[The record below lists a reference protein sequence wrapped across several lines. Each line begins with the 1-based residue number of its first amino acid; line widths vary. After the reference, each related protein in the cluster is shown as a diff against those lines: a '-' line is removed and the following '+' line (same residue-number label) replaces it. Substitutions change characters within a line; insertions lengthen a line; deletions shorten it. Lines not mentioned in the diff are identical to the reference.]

1 MSQKIAVIG
10 AGPIGLEAALY
21 ASRLGYE
28 VEVFEQGEVGANIF
42 DWGHVRLF
50 TAFSMNHSSLGIS
63 RIKEDL
69 PNWHEP
75 SPGAYLTGREFV
87 DSYLM
92 PMSQLSELKKK
103 INTGMK
109 VVSIGRE
116 NILKGGLIG
125 DPARTSYP
133 FRILTENTHGEEQ
146 IHTADIVIDSTGV
159 YNNYNWLGEGG
170 IPALGELKSKSFI
183 DYQMPDVYGKDRSKF
198 AGKKSLVMGAGYSA
212 ATVVCDFQNLIRE
225 EPATSLI
232 WAIRANRAE
241 PIPLIQDDPLPSR
254 AGLTKLAN
262 SISQDA
268 GENIQFRNNT
278 TVDSIEYFENKNAF
292 SVGLKSNGQVEQ
304 IEVDRVIATV
314 GYGPDN
320 SIYRELQIHEC
331 YASRGPMKLS
341 AALLGAS
348 SADCLAQESA
358 GADTLKSPEP
368 NFFIIGNKSYGRN
381 PFFLIRMGLSQ
392 IVEVFSLIS
401 RDEKLNLY
409 QIESEGAVAWA
420 LKVWKFTMQP
430 WKSQRRKFLITN
442 RSLITFPQR
451 PFTVWILFGF
461 KWAAQFAT
469 SGAPT
474 AS

>member
-1 MSQKIAVIG
+1 MSQRIAILG

-21 ASRLGYE
+21 ASQLGYK
-28 VEVFEQGEVGANIF
+28 VEIFEQGEVGANML

-50 TAFSMNHSSLGIS
+50 TRFKMNHSSLGVIS
-63 RIKEDL
+63 IKRES
-69 PNWHEP
+69 PNWQEP
-75 SPGAYLTGREFV
+75 DGEGYMTGREFV
-87 DSYLM
+87 DSYLV
-92 PMSQLSELKKK
+92 PLSQLSALKKK

-116 NILKGGLIG
+116 NILKGELIG
-125 DPARTSYP
+125 DSKRPSYP
-133 FRILTENTHGEEQ
+133 FRILTENAHGEEQ

-159 YNNYNWLGEGG
+159 YNNPNWLGDGG
-170 IPALGELKSKSFI
+170 IPALGELKSKPFI
-183 DYQMPDVYGKDRSKF
+183 NYQMPDVYGKDRSKF

-232 WAIRANRAE
+232 WAIRGSRSQ

-254 AGLTKLAN
+254 AGLTKQAN
-262 SISQDA
+262 SILQDA
-268 GENIQFRNNT
+268 GEIIQFRNNT
-278 TVDSIEYFENKNAF
+278 IADSIEYFENKSAF

-331 YASRGPMKLS
+331 YASRGPMKLA

-358 GADTLKSPEP
+358 GADTLKNPEP

-381 PFFLIRMGLSQ
+381 PTFLIRMGLSQ
-392 IVEVFSLIS
+392 IVEIFSLIS
-401 RDEKLNLY
+401 GDEKLNLY
-409 QIESEGAVAWA
+409 QTESEGAVA
-420 LKVWKFTMQP
+420 
-430 WKSQRRKFLITN
+430 
-442 RSLITFPQR
+442 
-451 PFTVWILFGF
+451 
-461 KWAAQFAT
+461 
-469 SGAPT
+469 
-474 AS
+474 

>member
-28 VEVFEQGEVGANIF
+28 VEVFEQGKVGANIL

-69 PNWHEP
+69 SNWQEP

-109 VVSIGRE
+109 VVSLARE
-116 NILKGGLIG
+116 NILKGDLIG

-183 DYQMPDVYGKDRSKF
+183 DYQMPDVYGKDRSEF

-225 EPATSLI
+225 EPTTTLI
-232 WAIRANRAE
+232 WAIRGSRSE
-241 PIPLIQDDPLPSR
+241 PIPLIEDDPLPSR
-254 AGLTKLAN
+254 ANLTNLAN
-262 SISQDA
+262 SISRDA
-268 GENIQFRNNT
+268 ENIQFRNNT
-278 TVDSIEYFENKNAF
+278 TVDSIHYSENKDAF
-292 SVGLKSNGQVEQ
+292 SVGLKSDGHVEKVE
-304 IEVDRVIATV
+304 IDRVIATV

-331 YASRGPMKLS
+331 YASRGPMKLA

-348 SADCLAQESA
+348 SADCLTQESA
-358 GADTLKSPEP
+358 GADTLKNPEP

-381 PFFLIRMGLSQ
+381 PTFLIRIGLSQ

-401 RDEKLNLY
+401 GDKKLNLY
-409 QIESEGAVAWA
+409 QTESEGAVA
-420 LKVWKFTMQP
+420 
-430 WKSQRRKFLITN
+430 
-442 RSLITFPQR
+442 
-451 PFTVWILFGF
+451 
-461 KWAAQFAT
+461 
-469 SGAPT
+469 
-474 AS
+474 

>member
-1 MSQKIAVIG
+1 MSQRIAILG

-21 ASRLGYE
+21 ANRLGYK
-28 VEVFEQGEVGANIF
+28 VEIFEQGEVGANIL

-50 TAFSMNHSSLGIS
+50 SPFNMNHSSLGVN

-69 PNWHEP
+69 PNWQEP
-75 SPGAYLTGREFV
+75 RPGAYMTGREFV
-87 DSYLM
+87 DTYLV
-92 PMSQLSELKKK
+92 PLSQLSALKKK
-103 INTGMK
+103 INTGRK

-116 NILKGGLIG
+116 NILKGELIG

-133 FRILTENTHGEEQ
+133 FRILTENSAGQEQ
-146 IHTADIVIDSTGV
+146 VHTADIIIDSTGV
-159 YNNYNWLGEGG
+159 YNNPNWLGDGG
-170 IPALGELKSKSFI
+170 IPALGELKNKPFI
-183 DYQMPDVYGKDRSKF
+183 NYQMPDVYGKDRSKF

-232 WAIRANRAE
+232 WAIRGSRSQ

-254 AGLTKLAN
+254 AALTKQAN
-262 SISQDA
+262 SILQDA
-268 GENIQFRNNT
+268 AENIQFRNNT
-278 TVDSIEYFENKNAF
+278 IVDSIEYFENKNAF
-292 SVGLKSNGQVEQ
+292 SVGLKSNGHLEK

-331 YASRGPMKLS
+331 YASRGPMKLA

-358 GADTLKSPEP
+358 GADTLKNPEP

-381 PFFLIRMGLSQ
+381 PTFLIRMGLSQ

-401 RDEKLNLY
+401 GDEKLNLY
-409 QIESEGAVAWA
+409 QTEIEGAVA
-420 LKVWKFTMQP
+420 
-430 WKSQRRKFLITN
+430 
-442 RSLITFPQR
+442 
-451 PFTVWILFGF
+451 
-461 KWAAQFAT
+461 
-469 SGAPT
+469 
-474 AS
+474 